1 MVKRSAFTL
10 VELLVVIAIIGL
22 LVGLLLPAIQ
32 ASREAARRIQCSNNM
47 RQLGIA
53 MMNYESTYRAFP
65 ALRAGTEGFSSALA
79 GNHERRS
86 ALITLLPFIEQSPL
100 ATRID
105 AGESTALGVVA
116 PGGPFPGETID
127 GTYQPWLTQVSQFLC
142 PDEPKR
148 PEALEMGRTSY
159 AFCYGDNVLDVANGR
174 TRGMFQTLAWK
185 RLSEVRDGT
194 SNTLAMSELKIGAPI
209 GEWLTEAELNR
220 PSKNTSKHPDPD
232 YIAKLPLPP
241 PPIHGRG
248 MRWTDGA
255 PVYTAFNTIFA
266 PNESNV
272 SNRSSYDLVNGLFTA
287 GSYHSRLLIVLY
299 VDASVHVISATI
311 DNGDLAK
318 SAPLGDSGEPSPY
331 GVWGQLGTIGCGE
344 ILDIQLP

>member
-1 MVKRSAFTL
+1 MVKRAAFTL
-10 VELLVVIAIIGL
+10 IELLVVIAIIGL

-53 MMNYESTYRAFP
+53 LMNYESVYRAFP
-65 ALRAGTEGFSSALA
+65 ALRGGTAGFTNSLA

-86 ALITLLPFIEQSPL
+86 ALIALLSFMEQTPL
-100 ATRID
+100 ATQIN
-105 AGESTALGVVA
+105 AGESTAQGVVA
-116 PGGPFPGETID
+116 PGGPFPGETLNR
-127 GTYQPWLTQVSQFLC
+127 TYLPWLAQVPQFLC

-148 PEALEMGRTSY
+148 PDAFEIGRTSY
-159 AFCYGDNVLDVANGR
+159 AFCVGDNVLDVANGS

-185 RLSEVRDGT
+185 RLSEVLDGT
-194 SNTLAMSELKIGAPI
+194 SNTLAMSELKIRAPI
-209 GEWLTEAELNR
+209 GEWFTEAELNQ
-220 PSKNTSKHPDPD
+220 PSRVTSKHPDPD
-232 YIAKLPLPP
+232 FIPKFPLPP
-241 PPIHGRG
+241 PPTHGRG

-266 PNESNV
+266 PNETSV

-287 GSYHSRLLIVLY
+287 GSYHSGLLIVLY

-311 DNGDLAK
+311 DNGDLGK
-318 SAPLGDSGEPSPY
+318 SAPLGSSSEPSPY

-344 ILDIQLP
+344 ILDTQLP